1 MAEGC
6 EFMTD
11 RDLRQLA
18 LHIRKRVLE
27 IGYGC
32 GTSGAHFGGTLSL
45 VEIVVALY
53 KNILPQD
60 CENKGKSKVIMSK
73 GHGILA
79 QYLLME
85 NAGLLDRE
93 LLNAFKK
100 DFAICAAHPSR
111 DLVYNIEF
119 SSGSL
124 GQGLSLGLGI
134 ALAKQ
139 RSSDLGRVYVILGDG
154 ECDEG
159 SVWEAAAAAAHYHAC
174 NLVAIVDKNDIQYDG
189 LTSDVLDMGDLPE
202 KFRAFGWKTLVI
214 DGHDIVAVTEALQV
228 RCRQPLAIIAHTV
241 KGKGISFM
249 EGKPEWHHKALTETL
264 FKEAMQELQD
274 AEVNI

>member
-1 MAEGC
+1 MNH
-6 EFMTD
+6 MTD
-11 RDLRQLA
+11 RELRQLA
-18 LHIRKRVLE
+18 LQMRKRVLE

-32 GTSGAHFGGTLSL
+32 GISGVHFGGTLSL
-45 VEIVVALY
+45 IEIMIALY

-60 CENKGKSKVIMSK
+60 CEDKGESKVIMSK

-85 NAGLLDRE
+85 NTGVMDRE
-93 LLNAFKK
+93 LVDAFKQ

-111 DLVYNIEF
+111 DLVHNIEF

-134 ALAKQ
+134 VLARK

-189 LTSDVLDMGDLPE
+189 LTSDVLDMGDLSE
-202 KFRAFGWKTLVI
+202 KFRAFGWETLII
-214 DGHDIVAVTEALQV
+214 DGHDIGAVTEALQV

-264 FKEAMQELQD
+264 FKEAMQELQE
-274 AEVNI
+274 AEVTI